1 MSENQGRRIRRS
13 SVRGFHSGSD
23 HCNRF
28 CFPVRRDLL
37 NGSSRF
43 ESNKKSV
50 RIFRN
55 FFNHNL
61 WMCSSNANFSFS
73 ILIGWLGPCV
83 GGQFFFILL
92 FRRQRNDGVSF
103 WKWAEM
109 HTTDFGRLSSRN
121 RIISRCFLPLSPR
134 TCRALLQPEIGGNVP
149 HRPSRWGNDAWKST
163 RKPWPG
169 EYLNFQW
176 VPASSWGS
184 RGFSIR
190 IYPSGTPVGN
200 ISVDLWLKRGFQF
213 YFFLKYPIE
222 GESEG
227 YTVRSKEE
235 ILAISDYPLMQTEF
249 LYDSKKGT
257 ASD

>member
-83 GGQFFFILL
+83 GGQFFFYSVISSTEKWRGFILKMGGDAYD
-92 FRRQRNDGVSF
+92 RF
-103 WKWAEM
+103 WKIIKQEPDYFSVFFTFESTHLPSPVATRDRRERL
-109 HTTDFGRLSSRN
+109 GR
-121 RIISRCFLPLSPR
+121 PR
-134 TCRALLQPEIGGNVP
+134 SGR
-149 HRPSRWGNDAWKST
+149 
-163 RKPWPG
+163 RK
-169 EYLNFQW
+169 
-176 VPASSWGS
+176 
-184 RGFSIR
+184 RIR
-190 IYPSGTPVGN
+190 I
-200 ISVDLWLKRGFQF
+200 
-213 YFFLKYPIE
+213 
-222 GESEG
+222 
-227 YTVRSKEE
+227 
-235 ILAISDYPLMQTEF
+235 
-249 LYDSKKGT
+249 
-257 ASD
+257 

>member
-109 HTTDFGRLSSRN
+109 HTTDFGRLSIRN
-121 RIISRCFLPLSPR
+121 RTISQCHFTRLNMGSPGHPRPRHPRPLRLSLLPFS
-134 TCRALLQPEIGGNVP
+134 
-149 HRPSRWGNDAWKST
+149 SST
-163 RKPWPG
+163 RSFK
-169 EYLNFQW
+169 
-176 VPASSWGS
+176 A
-184 RGFSIR
+184 RTR
-190 IYPSGTPVGN
+190 IV
-200 ISVDLWLKRGFQF
+200 
-213 YFFLKYPIE
+213 
-222 GESEG
+222 
-227 YTVRSKEE
+227 E
-235 ILAISDYPLMQTEF
+235 I
-249 LYDSKKGT
+249 
-257 ASD
+257 